1 VRIQIA
7 RPGRENKSAPCAQ
20 LTVTATLAPSTT
32 TAAAAVDTVRE
43 VVLLEATP
51 QAASAWTSHDSIDLK
66 LMQESRVTLTL
77 SAHSS
82 AASSAAAL
90 LYGYDPVV
98 LVSEVLLLKRS
109 SRNRSNGR

>member
-7 RPGRENKSAPCAQ
+7 RPGREHKSAPCAQ

-32 TAAAAVDTVRE
+32 TAAAVDTVRE
-43 VVLLEATP
+43 VVVLEAAP
-51 QAASAWTSHDSIDLK
+51 QAASVWTSHDSIELK
-66 LMQESRVTLTL
+66 LMQESKVTLTL